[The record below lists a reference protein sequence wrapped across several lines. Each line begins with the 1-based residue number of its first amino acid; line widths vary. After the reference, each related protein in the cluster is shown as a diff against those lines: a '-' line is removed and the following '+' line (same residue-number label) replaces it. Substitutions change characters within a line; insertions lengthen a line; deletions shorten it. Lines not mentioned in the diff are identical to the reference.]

1 MLVIAKFEGFFCA
14 SSFQMSFY
22 SVICGSFRPRG
33 AASRAVGNLVTEAHD
48 GIVASL
54 SAAQVIGA
62 SVSSVTY
69 RC

>member
-1 MLVIAKFEGFFCA
+1 MIVFI
-14 SSFQMSFY
+14 S
-22 SVICGSFRPRG
+22 RG
-33 AASRAVGNLVTEAHD
+33 AASRAVGSMVTEAHE

-54 SAAQVIGA
+54 SAARVIGA